1 MNTQKREYTSPSASI
16 LLFLHKRVK
25 ITAQEAF
32 EVSVCIPKS
41 RDPSSLLLI
50 KYVTL
55 LRSTINIFKVMFSL
69 NFTNMGKIKNKLS
82 LAKGCISYFNV
93 SQSST
98 SC

>member
-16 LLFLHKRVK
+16 LLFLHKIVK
-25 ITAQEAF
+25 IAAQEAF
-32 EVSVCIPKS
+32 EVSMCIPKS
-41 RDPSSLLLI
+41 SDPSSLLI

-55 LRSTINIFKVMFSL
+55 LRSTIKIFKVMFSL

-82 LAKGCISYFNV
+82 LVKGCISYFNV
-93 SQSST
+93 SQSSI